1 MDGIR
6 EDTQDTRYR
15 VVDIQP
21 RIRGIEFREEFKTI
35 EPRVLP
41 SQALTRQR
49 SSQRAQQPWTMQN
62 QDIVTLIQ
70 AIGDWIESPGSSLL
84 VLDGAR
90 GKQIAAELIGG
101 VLQPGAE
108 AVCWSLS
115 AAASKDE
122 AVTVADILSS
132 LAWQLHKLNPAK
144 AAMCLDGNI
153 DHTDETQM
161 AELLRLILAQLGACY
176 VIVEVEDIARS
187 MQDTNQ
193 LDRLASVLQAV
204 AEQASAEG
212 CRVKVLLAGC
222 GISVLTAKGSVAGAP
237 ACSQRVVSL
246 RPPVPVPVSRQRRGT
261 KSLFQSPG
269 WLSLHARVRKR
280 P

>member
-6 EDTQDTRYR
+6 DDTQDTRYR

-49 SSQRAQQPWTMQN
+49 SAQRAQQPWTIQN
-62 QDIVTLIQ
+62 QDIVTLVQ
-70 AIGDWIESPGSSLL
+70 AIGGWIEYPHSALL
-84 VLDGAR
+84 VLDAAR
-90 GKQIAAELIGG
+90 GKQIVAELIGG
-101 VLQPGAE
+101 VLQPAAE

-122 AVTVADILSS
+122 VVTVAGILSS
-132 LAWQLHKLNPAK
+132 LAWQLYKLNPAK
-144 AAMCLDGNI
+144 AARCLDGNI
-153 DHTDETQM
+153 DHADETRM
-161 AELLRLILAQLGACY
+161 AELLRLIIVQLGDCY
-176 VIVEVEDIARS
+176 VIVEVDDIAGPLK
-187 MQDTNQ
+187 DIDQ
-193 LDRLASVLQAV
+193 LDRLALMLQTV
-204 AEQASAEG
+204 VDQASGEG
-212 CRVKVLLAGC
+212 CKVKVLLACRGL
-222 GISVLTAKGSVAGAP
+222 SVRAAKGPVIGESAWRQV
-237 ACSQRVVSL
+237 VVSL
-246 RPPVPVPVSRQRRGT
+246 GPPVPVPVSRQRRGT

-269 WLSLHARVRKR
+269 WLSLYARVRKR